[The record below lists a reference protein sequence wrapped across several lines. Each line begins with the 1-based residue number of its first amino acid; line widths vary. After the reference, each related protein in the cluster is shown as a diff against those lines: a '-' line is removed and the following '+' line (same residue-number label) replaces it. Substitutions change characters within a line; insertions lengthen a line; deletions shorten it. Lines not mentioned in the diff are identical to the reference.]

1 MVNERNTMRLQIAEE
16 FEQDLLDFGDID
28 KVKQELYGVQ
38 KGSNEN
44 ADKDRK
50 FSFSTKL
57 TSGADNP
64 DEVNSFLDDL
74 GLTYGLE
81 HKTLMQSKKN
91 QNSPRG
97 GEEEVPNRTR
107 AVKGTVQRSP
117 KATGGIK
124 RQKPIPRSGARCP
137 QRGANA
143 CLLSVGLSPRN
154 TTPCNRRIVHSETQD
169 GVNFDVVEH
178 I

>member
-1 MVNERNTMRLQIAEE
+1 MIACTIAL
-16 FEQDLLDFGDID
+16 FKMAQRVWGWMMYQDLLDFGDID

-38 KGSNEN
+38 RGSNEN

-81 HKTLMQSKKN
+81 HKTLMQSKSKKN
-91 QNSPRG
+91 QNVPRRRRAKG
-97 GEEEVPNRTR
+97 VQNRTR
-107 AVKGTVQRSP
+107 VVKGTVQRSP
-117 KATGGIK
+117 KATSGK
-124 RQKPIPRSGARCP
+124 QRQKPIPPKRGKVSPMRS
-137 QRGANA
+137 QR
-143 CLLSVGLSPRN
+143 VSPKRRFI
-154 TTPCNRRIVHSETQD
+154 TTQYDTL
-169 GVNFDVVEH
+169 
-178 I
+178 

>member
-91 QNSPRG
+91 QNSPRRRRG
-97 GEEEVPNRTR
+97 RGVPNRTR

-124 RQKPIPRSGARCP
+124 RQKPIPPKRGKVSPTRS
-137 QRGANA
+137 QR
-143 CLLSVGLSPRN
+143 VSPKRRFI
-154 TTPCNRRIVHSETQD
+154 TTQYDTL
-169 GVNFDVVEH
+169 
-178 I
+178 